1 MNFLLLCQ
9 GIYIYLWF
17 ILTELDIGDIYRDS
31 LKASEEYEACLTTTI
46 YGDTYLDPEKCK
58 ARGFDPIK

>member
-1 MNFLLLCQ
+1 MSHVS
-9 GIYIYLWF
+9 GKDKK
-17 ILTELDIGDIYRDS
+17 LDIGDIYRDS

>member
-1 MNFLLLCQ
+1 MSR
-9 GIYIYLWF
+9 
-17 ILTELDIGDIYRDS
+17 DIGDINRES
-31 LKASEEYEACLTTTI
+31 LEAYKEYEACLTTTM